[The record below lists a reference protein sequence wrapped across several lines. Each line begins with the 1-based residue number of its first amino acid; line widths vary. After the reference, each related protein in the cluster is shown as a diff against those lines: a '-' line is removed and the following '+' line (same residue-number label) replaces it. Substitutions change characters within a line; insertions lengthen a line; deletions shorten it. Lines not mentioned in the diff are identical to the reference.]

1 VSVGFP
7 LPSAN
12 FTATLAPRALPG
24 GGLSLTSEA
33 EGSHP
38 GHYLTYVDALSGTLT
53 ALRVSG
59 FAEHLEVFVEEGE
72 LRAAHSFAVFG
83 FPFLVLHY
91 RITRKNAT
99 VP

>member
-1 VSVGFP
+1 
-7 LPSAN
+7 
-12 FTATLAPRALPG
+12 
-24 GGLSLTSEA
+24 
-33 EGSHP
+33 
-38 GHYLTYVDALSGTLT
+38 
-53 ALRVSG
+53 VSG

-91 RITRKNAT
+91 RINRKNAP